1 MVRVLEEERQG
12 VVVVAAVFF
21 KQSLTGVQC
30 RISIKNIYMTPT
42 TGSFLLV
49 LQTLLCTFK
58 KYSSQVVL
66 IYGSAVLWL
75 ELATG

>member
-42 TGSFLLV
+42 GSFLLV